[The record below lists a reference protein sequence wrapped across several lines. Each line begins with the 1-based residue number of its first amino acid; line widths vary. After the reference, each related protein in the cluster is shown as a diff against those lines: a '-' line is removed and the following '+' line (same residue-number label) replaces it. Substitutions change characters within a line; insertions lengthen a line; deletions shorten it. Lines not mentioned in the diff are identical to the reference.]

1 VTAEAGTVSDE
12 RPDARRRLPDARMRS
27 PDARQRLRAKN
38 VALGAVLAG
47 IVVLFY
53 LLGMFRFGGGTP

>member
-1 VTAEAGTVSDE
+1 MSDE
-12 RPDARRRLPDARMRS
+12 RQEMRRRLRS
-27 PDARQRLRAKN
+27 KN

-53 LLGMFRFGGGTP
+53 LLGMFRFGGGS